1 MMQKILLDG
10 VLKPDTVCAAAMLG
24 KKAAT
29 ETTTETTIARWAAI
43 IG

>member
-10 VLKPDTVCAAAMLG
+10 VLKPDAVCAAAILG
-24 KKAAT
+24 KKAAM
-29 ETTTETTIARWAAI
+29 ETTETTIARWAAI